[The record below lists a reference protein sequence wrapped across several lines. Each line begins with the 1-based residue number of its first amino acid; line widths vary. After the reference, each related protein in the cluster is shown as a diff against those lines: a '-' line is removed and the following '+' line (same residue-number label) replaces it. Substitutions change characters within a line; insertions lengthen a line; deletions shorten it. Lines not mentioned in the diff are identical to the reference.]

1 MDDVTHLTN
10 REVQV
15 LCRVAH
21 GLPNTLIAS
30 DLWVTEQ
37 TVKFHLTN
45 IYRKLD
51 LPNRVAAARWAF
63 DEGLHLTD
71 CA

>member
-1 MDDVTHLTN
+1 MTSLTK
-10 REVQV
+10 REIQV
-15 LCRVAH
+15 LCRLAH
-21 GLPNTLIAS
+21 GLPNKLIAR

-37 TVKFHLTN
+37 TVKFHLNN

-63 DEGLHLTD
+63 DNGIHLTD
-71 CA
+71 CD